1 MRATWVILRKELTRF
16 VRDRRALILSLFIP
30 FFLMLVV
37 GAVFQTD
44 TSGGGGNTTVQVPVY
59 VADQGPIGQ
68 QILRAMQQTPSL
80 QLEMKTSADD
90 ARVPVENGDRSA
102 AVVIPA
108 GMSDAV
114 AQGKQAQITIL
125 TTPSNRDYRAL
136 AVRGIMGN
144 IVQTLATGQIAGQ
157 VAVDAVRTSGGNADP
172 NAISQ
177 QASQRAIQLSQQP
190 PVTLQTQ
197 VAKQNQSDNNYDQ
210 VVPGYALMF
219 ALFAVAAG
227 AGTILDEKEAGTW
240 KRLLVS
246 PISRWALL
254 GGKLGAQFVRTVVQI
269 GLLFIVGKLLFHIDL
284 GSVPAVILLILVT
297 AFATTALG
305 MLLVS
310 VVKTRDQL
318 QPVSTLVV
326 LTFSALGGSWFP
338 LFLMP
343 TWVQQVSKV
352 TLSSWAMTAFNNL
365 MIFGKGFTSILPSVL
380 ALIIYGAVCF
390 LLAIRFFRF
399 QEAT

>member
-1 MRATWVILRKELTRF
+1 MPIGLVIMRKELMRM
-16 VRDRRALILSLFIP
+16 VRDRRALALSLFIP

-37 GAVFQTD
+37 GAVFT
-44 TSGGGGNTTVQVPVY
+44 TASSGDGMTTVNVPVY
-59 VADQGPIGQ
+59 VADQGPVGQ
-68 QILRAMQQTPSL
+68 QILAAMQHTPTL
-80 QLEMKTSADD
+80 VVEPKTSAADV
-90 ARVPVENGDRSA
+90 RTLVENGDRSA
-102 AVVIPA
+102 AVIIPA
-108 GMSDAV
+108 GGSDAV
-114 AQGKQAQITIL
+114 AQGPQADVTVL
-125 TTPSNRDYRAL
+125 TTPSNRDCRAL
-136 AVRGIMGN
+136 AVTGIMGTIIQN
-144 IVQTLATGQIAGQ
+144 FATSQIAGQ
-157 VAVDAVRTSGGNADP
+157 VAVDAVKNSGATADP
-172 NAISQ
+172 NAVARQASQ
-177 QASQRAIQLSQQP
+177 QASQLSQKP
-190 PVTLQTQ
+190 PLSLQTQ
-197 VAKQNQSDNNYDQ
+197 TAKQNQSDNNYDQ

-219 ALFAVAAG
+219 ALFAVGAG

-240 KRLLVS
+240 KRLLVA

-254 GGKLGAQFVRTVVQI
+254 GGKLGAQFVRAFVQI
-269 GLLFIVGKLLFHIDL
+269 ALLFLVSKLFFHIDL
-284 GSVPAVILLILVT
+284 GSVPAIILLIVVT

-318 QPVSTLVV
+318 QPVTTLVV

-352 TLSSWAMTAFNNL
+352 TLTSWAMTGFNNL
-365 MIFGKGFTSILPSVL
+365 MIFGKGFTAVLPSIL
-380 ALIIYGAVCF
+380 ALVVYGAVCF

>member
-1 MRATWVILRKELTRF
+1 MRTTLVILRKELMRI

-30 FFLMLVV
+30 FFLMLII
-37 GAVFQTD
+37 GAVFTTD
-44 TSGGGGNTTVQVPVY
+44 TGGSGTTTVDVPVS
-59 VADQGPIGQ
+59 VEDQGPVGQ
-68 QILRAMQQTPSL
+68 EILAAMQHTPTL
-80 QLEMKTSADD
+80 VVEIKTSAAD
-90 ARVPVENGDRSA
+90 ARKLVEDGDRSA

-108 GMSDAV
+108 GVSDAV
-114 AQGKQAQITIL
+114 AQGRQADITVL

-136 AVRGIMGN
+136 AVRGVMGN
-144 IVQTLATGQIAGQ
+144 IIQTLATGQIAGQ
-157 VAVDAVRTSGGNADP
+157 VAADAVKSSGASADP
-172 NAISQ
+172 NAVARQASQ
-177 QASQRAIQLSQQP
+177 QATQLSRTP
-190 PVTLQTQ
+190 PLTLQTQ

-219 ALFAVAAG
+219 ALFAVGAG

-240 KRLLVS
+240 KRLLVA

-254 GGKLGAQFVRTVVQI
+254 GGKLGAQFVRALAQI
-269 GLLFIVGKLLFHIDL
+269 ALLFIVGKLLFHIDL
-284 GSVPAVILLILVT
+284 GSVPAMILLIVVT

-305 MLLVS
+305 ILLVS

-318 QPVSTLVV
+318 QPITTLVV

-343 TWVQQVSKV
+343 MWVQQVSKV
-352 TLSSWAMTAFNNL
+352 TLTSWAMRGFNDL
-365 MIFGKGFTSILPSVL
+365 MIFGKGFTAVLPSL
-380 ALIIYGAVCF
+380 AALLAYGAICF

>member
-1 MRATWVILRKELTRF
+1 MRTTLVIMRKELMRI
-16 VRDRRALILSLFIP
+16 VRDRRALMLSLFIP

-37 GAVFQTD
+37 GAVFSTN
-44 TSGGGGNTTVQVPVY
+44 TSGSGTTTVDLPVY
-59 VADQGPIGQ
+59 VEDQGPVGQ
-68 QILRAMQQTPSL
+68 QLLMAIQQTPTL
-80 QLEMKTSADD
+80 RVEIKTSAAD
-90 ARVPVENGDRSA
+90 ARTLVEDGDRSA
-102 AVVIPA
+102 AVIIPA
-108 GMSDAV
+108 GVSDAV
-114 AQGKQAQITIL
+114 AQGKQANVTVL

-144 IVQTLATGQIAGQ
+144 IVQNFVTSQIAGQ
-157 VAVDAVRTSGGNADP
+157 VAVNAVKNNGGNADP
-172 NAISQ
+172 NAVAQ
-177 QASQRAIQLSQQP
+177 QASQQATQLSQKP
-190 PVTLQTQ
+190 PLNLQTQ

-219 ALFAVAAG
+219 ALFAVGAG

-240 KRLLVS
+240 KRLLVA
-246 PISRWALL
+246 PVSRWALL
-254 GGKLGAQFVRTVVQI
+254 GGKLGAQFVRALAQI
-269 GLLFIVGKLLFHIDL
+269 GLLFLVGKLLFHIDL
-284 GSVPAVILLILVT
+284 GSVPAIILLIVVT

-318 QPVSTLVV
+318 QPITTLVV

-352 TLSSWAMTAFNNL
+352 TLTSWAMQGFNNL
-365 MIFGKGFTSILPSVL
+365 MIFGKGFAAVLPSMLVL
-380 ALIIYGAVCF
+380 AAYGVVCF

>member
-1 MRATWVILRKELTRF
+1 MRTTLVIMRKELKRM
-16 VRDRRALILSLFIP
+16 VRDRRALLLSLFIP
-30 FFLMLVV
+30 FFLMLLV
-37 GAVFQTD
+37 GAIFTTGD
-44 TSGGGGNTTVQVPVY
+44 SGSGMTTVTVPVY
-59 VADQGPIGQ
+59 AEDQGPVGQ
-68 QILRAMQQTPSL
+68 QLLAAMQQAPTL
-80 QLEMKTSADD
+80 KIEMKTSAAD
-90 ARVPVENGDRSA
+90 ARKLVEDGDRSA
-102 AVVIPA
+102 AVIIPA
-108 GMSDAV
+108 GVSDAV
-114 AQGKQAQITIL
+114 AQGKQADITVL

-144 IVQTLATGQIAGQ
+144 IIQNLATGQIAGQ
-157 VAVDAVRTSGGNADP
+157 VAVDAVRSSGANADP
-172 NAISQ
+172 NAVAR
-177 QASQRAIQLSQQP
+177 QASQQAIQLSQKP
-190 PVTLQTQ
+190 PLTLQTQ
-197 VAKQNQSDNNYDQ
+197 VAKQSQSDNNYDQ

-240 KRLLVS
+240 KRLLVA
-246 PISRWALL
+246 PVSRWSLL
-254 GGKLGAQFVRTVVQI
+254 GGKLGAQFVRTVVQLGI
-269 GLLFIVGKLLFHIDL
+269 LFAVGKLFFHIDL
-284 GSVPAVILLILVT
+284 GSVPGTVLLILVT

-318 QPVSTLVV
+318 QPITTLVV

-352 TLSSWAMTAFNNL
+352 TLTSWAMTGFNNL
-365 MIFGKGFTSILPSVL
+365 MIFGKGFTAVVPSLL
-380 ALIIYGAVCF
+380 ALVIYGVVCF

>member
-1 MRATWVILRKELTRF
+1 MRTTLVIMRKELMRI
-16 VRDRRALILSLFIP
+16 VRDRRALLLSLFIP
-30 FFLMLVV
+30 FFLMLIV
-37 GAVFQTD
+37 GAVFSTS
-44 TSGGGGNTTVQVPVY
+44 TSGGGTTTVNVPVY
-59 VADQGPIGQ
+59 VEDQGPVGQ
-68 QILRAMQQTPSL
+68 QILAAMQQTPTL
-80 QLEMKTSADD
+80 VVETKTSAAD
-90 ARVPVENGDRSA
+90 ARKLVENGDRSA
-102 AVVIPA
+102 AVIIPA
-108 GMSDAV
+108 GVSDAV
-114 AQGKQAQITIL
+114 AQGKQADITVL
-125 TTPSNRDYRAL
+125 TTSSNRDYRAL

-144 IVQTLATGQIAGQ
+144 IVQNFATSQIAGQ
-157 VAVDAVRTSGGNADP
+157 VAVDAVKNSGAAADP
-172 NAISQ
+172 NAVARQASQ
-177 QASQRAIQLSQQP
+177 QATQLSQKP
-190 PVTLQTQ
+190 PLSLQTQ
-197 VAKQNQSDNNYDQ
+197 VAKQNQSDNTYDQ

-219 ALFAVAAG
+219 ALFAVGAG

-240 KRLLVS
+240 KRLLVA

-254 GGKLGAQFVRTVVQI
+254 GGKLGAQFVRALVQI
-269 GLLFIVGKLLFHIDL
+269 ALLFAVGKLFFHIDL
-284 GSVPAVILLILVT
+284 GSVPAIILLIIVT

-318 QPVSTLVV
+318 QPITTLVV

-352 TLSSWAMTAFNNL
+352 TLTSWAMQGFNNL
-365 MIFGKGFTSILPSVL
+365 MIFGKGFTAVLPSL
-380 ALIIYGAVCF
+380 LILTAYGVICF

>member
-1 MRATWVILRKELTRF
+1 MRTALIIMRKELMRI

-30 FFLMLVV
+30 FFLMLLV
-37 GAVFQTD
+37 GAIFKTD
-44 TSGGGGNTTVQVPVY
+44 TGSGGTTTVNVPVY
-59 VADQGPIGQ
+59 VEDQGPVGQ
-68 QILRAMQQTPSL
+68 QILAVMQQTPAL
-80 QLEMKTSADD
+80 TVEMKTSAAD
-90 ARVPVENGDRSA
+90 ARKLVEDGDRSA
-102 AVVIPA
+102 AVIIPA
-108 GMSDAV
+108 GLSDAV
-114 AQGKQAQITIL
+114 AQGKQADITVL

-136 AVRGIMGN
+136 VVSGVMGN
-144 IVQTLATGQIAGQ
+144 IVQTFATGQIAGQ
-157 VAVDAVRTSGGNADP
+157 VAVDAVKNSGANADP
-172 NAISQ
+172 NAVARQASQ
-177 QASQRAIQLSQQP
+177 QAVQLSQKP
-190 PVTLQTQ
+190 PLSLQTQ

-219 ALFAVAAG
+219 ALFAVGAG

-240 KRLLVS
+240 KRLLVA

-254 GGKLGAQFVRTVVQI
+254 GGKLGAQFVRALAQI
-269 GLLFIVGKLLFHIDL
+269 GLLFLVGKLFFHIDL
-284 GSVPAVILLILVT
+284 GSVPAIILLIIVT

-318 QPVSTLVV
+318 QPITTLVV

-352 TLSSWAMTAFNNL
+352 TLSSWAMRGFNDL
-365 MIFGKGFTSILPSVL
+365 MIFGKGFASALPSIL
-380 ALIIYGAVCF
+380 ALVIYGLVCF

-399 QEAT
+399 QEAA

>member
-1 MRATWVILRKELTRF
+1 MRTAVIIMRKELMRM
-16 VRDRRALILSLFIP
+16 VRDRRALLLSLFIP
-30 FFLMLVV
+30 FFLMLLV
-37 GAVFQTD
+37 GAIFTTSD
-44 TSGGGGNTTVQVPVY
+44 TGGGNTTVNLPVY
-59 VADQGPIGQ
+59 VEDQGPVGQ
-68 QILRAMQQTPSL
+68 QVLAAMQQTTAL
-80 QLEMKTSADD
+80 KVETKTSAAD
-90 ARVPVENGDRSA
+90 ARKLVEDGDRSA
-102 AVVIPA
+102 AVIIPA
-108 GMSDAV
+108 GVSDAV
-114 AQGKQAQITIL
+114 AQGKQADITVL

-144 IVQTLATGQIAGQ
+144 IIQNLTTGQIAGQ
-157 VAVDAVRTSGGNADP
+157 VAVDAVKNSGATADLT
-172 NAISQ
+172 AVARQASQ
-177 QASQRAIQLSQQP
+177 QAVQLSQKP
-190 PVTLQTQ
+190 PLNLQTQ

-219 ALFAVAAG
+219 ALFAVGAG

-240 KRLLVS
+240 KRLLVA
-246 PISRWALL
+246 PVSRWSLL
-254 GGKLGAQFVRTVVQI
+254 GGKLGAQFVRAFAQI
-269 GLLFIVGKLLFHIDL
+269 SLLFLVSKLFFHIDI
-284 GSVPAVILLILVT
+284 GSLPAMILLIIVT

-318 QPVSTLVV
+318 QPVTTLTV

-343 TWVQQVSKV
+343 SWVQQVSRV
-352 TLSSWAMTAFNNL
+352 TLTSWAMTGFNNL
-365 MIFGKGFTSILPSVL
+365 MIFGKGFASVLPSII
-380 ALIIYGAVCF
+380 ALVIYGAVCF